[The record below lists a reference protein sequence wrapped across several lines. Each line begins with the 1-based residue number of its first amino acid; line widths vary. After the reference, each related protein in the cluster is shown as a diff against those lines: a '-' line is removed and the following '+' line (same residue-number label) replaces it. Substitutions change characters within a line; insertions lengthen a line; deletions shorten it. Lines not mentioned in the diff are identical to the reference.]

1 MSSKLVGYCD
11 SACAGD
17 IDGRKSTTRYV
28 FFMRDTSFL
37 WNLKKQPIVTLSTSE
52 AEYLVA
58 CSCVCQAIW
67 IRRVLEELKMPQNDS
82 TKLLVDKMSTI
93 ALTKYQVFHER
104 SKHINTRYHF
114 IRECIKRNELE
125 LNYVKF

>member
-1 MSSKLVGYCD
+1 MDKE
-11 SACAGD
+11 
-17 IDGRKSTTRYV
+17 
-28 FFMRDTSFL
+28 SFGG
-37 WNLKKQPIVTLSTSE
+37 
-52 AEYLVA
+52 A
-58 CSCVCQAIW
+58 
-67 IRRVLEELKMPQNDS
+67 QNA